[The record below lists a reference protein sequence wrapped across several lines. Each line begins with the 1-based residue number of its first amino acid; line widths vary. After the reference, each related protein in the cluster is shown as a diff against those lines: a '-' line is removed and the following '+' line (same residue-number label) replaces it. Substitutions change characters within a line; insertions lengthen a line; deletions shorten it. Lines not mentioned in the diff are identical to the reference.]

1 MIKIDPIYE
10 KLMNAFG
17 ISAYEHNVF
26 QIMLTEM
33 KKYPNYT
40 IEVDNMG
47 SIFAVKKSKVANAKT
62 VMVAGHMDEV
72 GLMISDIL
80 PNGAIKI
87 IPIGGLV
94 AEVFISQKLYAE
106 TKKGLIPGIIG
117 SVPPH
122 LSKNQAA
129 DFPDLIFDIGAKSK
143 EDVLNAG
150 VNVGD
155 MVLPKND
162 FEFNYDQT
170 KVMSKAVD
178 NRWGCGM
185 ALEIIRDFHDIDL
198 PFNLVVGATVQEE
211 VGLRGAG
218 TAVFK
223 FKPDF
228 FLALDASP
236 LNDLADPKASGKMG
250 DGFLIRL
257 FDPRNIMAPRLFR
270 YFKDLAS
277 EHQIK
282 HQVYIAKGGTD
293 AARALDSNDGII
305 ATTIGLPA
313 RYIHSTVAM
322 FDLSDHESAW
332 LMVRTLLKDLTNEKI
347 AKLQNPLL

>member
-1 MIKIDPIYE
+1 MNRIDPIYE

-26 QIMLTEM
+26 KIILEEM
-33 KKYPNYT
+33 RLYKNFE
-40 IEVDNMG
+40 IEVDNLG
-47 SIFAVKKSKVANAKT
+47 SIFAVKKSKNSQAKT
-62 VMVAGHMDEV
+62 VMIAGHMDEV

-80 PNGAIKI
+80 PNGAIKV

-106 TKKGLIPGIIG
+106 TKNGLVAGIIG

-143 EDVLNAG
+143 DDVLNAG
-150 VNVGD
+150 VAVGD

-162 FEFNYDQT
+162 FSFNYDQT

-185 ALEIIRDFHDIDL
+185 ALEVIRDFNHIEL
-198 PFNLVVGATVQEE
+198 PFHLVVGATVQEE
-211 VGLRGAG
+211 VGLKGAG
-218 TAVFK
+218 TSVFR

-257 FDPRNIMAPRLFR
+257 FDPRNIMAPRLFN
-270 YFKDLAS
+270 YFKDLALS
-277 EHQIK
+277 KSIK

-322 FDLSDHESAW
+322 FDLADHESAK
-332 LMVRTLLKDLTNEKI
+332 LMVRALLHDLTNEKI
-347 AKLQNPLL
+347 SKLQNPLL

>member
-1 MIKIDPIYE
+1 MIKLDPIYE

-26 QIMLTEM
+26 QIILAEM
-33 KKYPNYT
+33 RKYNQFK
-40 IEVDNMG
+40 IEVDNIG
-47 SIFAVKKSKVANAKT
+47 SIFAVKPSKQKDAKT
-62 VMVAGHMDEV
+62 VMIAGHMDEV

-80 PNGAIKI
+80 PNGAIKV

-106 TKKGLIPGIIG
+106 TKKGLVPGIIG

-143 EDVLNAG
+143 EDVLSAG
-150 VNVGD
+150 VAVGD

-162 FEFNYDQT
+162 FELNFNGT
-170 KVMSKAVD
+170 KAMSKAVD

-185 ALEIIRDFHDIDL
+185 ALEIIRDFNDVDL

-218 TAVFK
+218 TSVFK

-257 FDPRNIMAPRLFR
+257 FDPRNIMAPRLFN
-270 YFKDLAS
+270 YFKDLAAQN
-277 EHQIK
+277 QINY
-282 HQVYIAKGGTD
+282 QVYIAKGGTD

-322 FDLSDHESAW
+322 FDLSDHHAAW
-332 LMVRTLLKDLTNEKI
+332 LMVRALLKDLTNEKI